1 MTSRRLRARLW
12 LEHYGV
18 FPRSRLAFF
27 TLYVLGLDL
36 LLLLIQEIAGNAH
49 SSYANTLSGWTIFIT
64 LFALVPLTVLL
75 ARWLSAH
82 ALWRMRNRL
91 VVTYVFIGIVPLI
104 LLAGLAVLSL
114 HLFSGQFATYIVS
127 SRLEDQL
134 ERLRAENTVIAR
146 EIQASLDSNQNA
158 PLEGISKA
166 AGDSTAWLGVKTV
179 ITAAGP
185 ITTPPPPN
193 LPLEFSGVVHDGG
206 SLFLRSAT
214 TIQTSRGTLVVVS
227 GTPLGQGVLLGIAS
241 GLGEITLEQSQTV
254 SGSASGD
261 TSAASLRP
269 ILTVGT
275 VSGPRNLLD
284 RTVNLSTWIAVVNWA
299 NGQSSNSAAIDVQ
312 TRTSA
317 LYDHLFSA
325 PGAFAYT
332 VEIELLAALIVFGII
347 VVIALWIGTRLTR
360 SVTSAV
366 AHLYRGTTHINRG
379 DFTHRIPITSN
390 DQLAALANSFNSMT
404 ESIQNLVLEQK
415 EKQRLENEITIAQEV
430 QAQLFPRHITQLP
443 SLEVFGF
450 CRPARSVSGD
460 YYDFLSLGPERLL
473 LAVGDVSGKGI
484 SAALLM
490 ATIHSAVR
498 AYSVEGIPAL
508 RQLQTVGGGP
518 AVLTRGGSL
527 IEGAEVCPGTLLSL
541 LNHQLYHSTPQE
553 KYATLFLAMYDADS
567 RRLTFSNAGHLPPL
581 VLSKTGVV
589 KRLEDGGTVVGL
601 FDSINYDEASVQL
614 RPGEI
619 FLAYSDGVTEPEND
633 FGEFGEQRLI
643 ELVQKNRDLPL
654 QRITEI
660 VTAAVDDWI
669 GGAEQPDDVTLVLA
683 RAR

>member
-18 FPRSRLAFF
+18 FPRTRIAFF
-27 TLYVLGLDL
+27 TLYVLASAL
-36 LLLLIQEIAGNAH
+36 LLLVIEEVGGMFRPSFGSWLNAWVILLTIIGLVFL
-49 SSYANTLSGWTIFIT
+49 AVLSIRRIS
-64 LFALVPLTVLL
+64 
-75 ARWLSAH
+75 ARM
-82 ALWRMRNRL
+82 LWRMRSRL
-91 VVTYVFIGIVPLI
+91 VLTYAFIGVIPLV
-104 LLAGLAVLSL
+104 LLVVLATLAFV
-114 HLFSGQFATYIVS
+114 LFSGQFAAYVLTSRLDSDLRSLGISNVRIAGEIVS
-127 SRLEDQL
+127 KIS
-134 ERLRAENTVIAR
+134 AR
-146 EIQASLDSNQNA
+146 NVAPLSLDAIPSRRTNHQVFAWFDGKLVFNNSGQAA
-158 PLEGISKA
+158 PSLPGYLRQ
-166 AGDSTAWLGVKTV
+166 DLTRVVQDHGV
-179 ITAAGP
+179 A
-185 ITTPPPPN
+185 
-193 LPLEFSGVVHDGG
+193 
-206 SLFLRSAT
+206 FLRSVT
-214 TIQTSRGTLVVVS
+214 VIPDGDGTLVVLSSRPVE
-227 GTPLGQGVLLGIAS
+227 QRLLGELGAN
-241 GLGEITLEQSQTV
+241 LGEITLYKSDTGTENPTPIYTAGNIPLPRRTLDFKVSAGAKIPVLDWARGADTNPALVSVTTRLSQ
-254 SGSASGD
+254 
-261 TSAASLRP
+261 
-269 ILTVGT
+269 
-275 VSGPRNLLD
+275 
-284 RTVNLSTWIAVVNWA
+284 
-299 NGQSSNSAAIDVQ
+299 
-312 TRTSA
+312 
-317 LYDHLFSA
+317 LYDLSFSSLGDLGATIEFVLF
-325 PGAFAYT
+325 
-332 VEIELLAALIVFGII
+332 VLL
-347 VVIALWIGTRLTR
+347 IALFLFEAAAWWIGTRLSR
-360 SVTSAV
+360 SITGAV
-366 AHLYRGTTHINRG
+366 AQMYLATTHINRG

-390 DQLAALANSFNSMT
+390 DQLAALSNSFNSMT

-508 RQLQTVGGGP
+508 RQLQAVGGGP
-518 AVLTRGGSL
+518 PVLTRGGSL

-553 KYATLFLAMYDADS
+553 KYATLFLAMYDAAN
-567 RRLTFSNAGHLPPL
+567 RRLTYSNAGHLPPL
-581 VLSKTGVV
+581 VLSESGVV
-589 KRLEDGGTVVGL
+589 KRLEEGGTVVGL
-601 FDSINYDEASVQL
+601 FDNINYDEDSVQL
-614 RPGEI
+614 RPEEI

-643 ELVQKNRDLPL
+643 ELVQENRDLPL
-654 QRITEI
+654 ERISEI

>member
-1 MTSRRLRARLW
+1 MAGHEAFSAIAIPRLRSRHDLFAWVNGSLIVNNSGGQAPLLPVHLEQDSTQVVQDEGKVFLRSTSVIDTTRGRLVVISSKEVNQQFLADLGAGLGEVTLYRPDTGTSNPIPVYSANVIPPARRTLD
-12 LEHYGV
+12 LV
-18 FPRSRLAFF
+18 VRSVADIPAFDWRTGRPTNPVPISVRTRLSELYDLAFSS
-27 TLYVLGLDL
+27 LGDL
-36 LLLLIQEIAGNAH
+36 GSTIEFLLFLLLI
-49 SSYANTLSGWTIFIT
+49 TLA
-64 LFALVPLTVLL
+64 LFE
-75 ARWLSAH
+75 
-82 ALWRMRNRL
+82 
-91 VVTYVFIGIVPLI
+91 
-104 LLAGLAVLSL
+104 GLAWWI
-114 HLFSGQFATYIVS
+114 G
-127 SRLEDQL
+127 SRLS
-134 ERLRAENTVIAR
+134 R
-146 EIQASLDSNQNA
+146 S
-158 PLEGISKA
+158 
-166 AGDSTAWLGVKTV
+166 
-179 ITAAGP
+179 ITG
-185 ITTPPPPN
+185 
-193 LPLEFSGVVHDGG
+193 
-206 SLFLRSAT
+206 
-214 TIQTSRGTLVVVS
+214 
-227 GTPLGQGVLLGIAS
+227 
-241 GLGEITLEQSQTV
+241 
-254 SGSASGD
+254 
-261 TSAASLRP
+261 
-269 ILTVGT
+269 
-275 VSGPRNLLD
+275 
-284 RTVNLSTWIAVVNWA
+284 
-299 NGQSSNSAAIDVQ
+299 
-312 TRTSA
+312 
-317 LYDHLFSA
+317 
-325 PGAFAYT
+325 
-332 VEIELLAALIVFGII
+332 
-347 VVIALWIGTRLTR
+347 
-360 SVTSAV
+360 AV
-366 AHLYRGTTHINRG
+366 AQMYLATTHINRG
-379 DFTHRIPITSN
+379 DFSHRIPITSN
-390 DQLAALANSFNSMT
+390 DQLASLANSFNSMT

-508 RQLQTVGGGP
+508 RQLQAVGGGP

-553 KYATLFLAMYDADS
+553 KYATLFLAMYDAES

-643 ELVQKNRDLPL
+643 ELVQENRDLPL
-654 QRITEI
+654 QRISEI

>member
-18 FPRSRLAFF
+18 FPRTRIAFF
-27 TLYVLGLDL
+27 TLYVLASAL
-36 LLLLIQEIAGNAH
+36 LLLVIEEVGGMFRPSFGSWLNAWVILLTIIGLVFL
-49 SSYANTLSGWTIFIT
+49 AVLSIRRIS
-64 LFALVPLTVLL
+64 
-75 ARWLSAH
+75 ARM
-82 ALWRMRNRL
+82 LWRMRSRL
-91 VVTYVFIGIVPLI
+91 VLTYAFIGVIPLV
-104 LLAGLAVLSL
+104 LLVVLATLAFV
-114 HLFSGQFATYIVS
+114 LFSGQFAAYVLTSRLDSDLRSLGISNVRIAGEIVS
-127 SRLEDQL
+127 KIS
-134 ERLRAENTVIAR
+134 AR
-146 EIQASLDSNQNA
+146 NVAPLSLDAIPSRRTNHQVFAWFDGKLVFNNSGQAA
-158 PLEGISKA
+158 PSLPGYLRQ
-166 AGDSTAWLGVKTV
+166 DLTRVVQDHGV
-179 ITAAGP
+179 A
-185 ITTPPPPN
+185 
-193 LPLEFSGVVHDGG
+193 
-206 SLFLRSAT
+206 FLRSVT
-214 TIQTSRGTLVVVS
+214 VIPDGDGTLVVLSSRPVE
-227 GTPLGQGVLLGIAS
+227 QRLLGELGAN
-241 GLGEITLEQSQTV
+241 LGEITLYKSDTGTENPTPIYTAGNIPLPRRTLDFKVSAGAKIPVLDWARGADTNPALVSVTTRLSQ
-254 SGSASGD
+254 
-261 TSAASLRP
+261 
-269 ILTVGT
+269 
-275 VSGPRNLLD
+275 
-284 RTVNLSTWIAVVNWA
+284 
-299 NGQSSNSAAIDVQ
+299 
-312 TRTSA
+312 
-317 LYDHLFSA
+317 LYDLSFSSLGDLGATIEFVLF
-325 PGAFAYT
+325 
-332 VEIELLAALIVFGII
+332 VLL
-347 VVIALWIGTRLTR
+347 IALFLFEAAAWWIGTRLSR
-360 SVTSAV
+360 SITGAV
-366 AHLYRGTTHINRG
+366 AQMYLATTHINRG

-508 RQLQTVGGGP
+508 RQLQAVGGGP
-518 AVLTRGGSL
+518 PVLTRGGSL

-553 KYATLFLAMYDADS
+553 KYATLFLAMYDAAN
-567 RRLTFSNAGHLPPL
+567 RRLTYSNAGHLPPL
-581 VLSKTGVV
+581 VLSESGVV
-589 KRLEDGGTVVGL
+589 KRLEEGGTVVGL
-601 FDSINYDEASVQL
+601 FDNINYDEDSVQL
-614 RPGEI
+614 RPEEI

-643 ELVQKNRDLPL
+643 ELVQENRDLPL
-654 QRITEI
+654 ERISEI